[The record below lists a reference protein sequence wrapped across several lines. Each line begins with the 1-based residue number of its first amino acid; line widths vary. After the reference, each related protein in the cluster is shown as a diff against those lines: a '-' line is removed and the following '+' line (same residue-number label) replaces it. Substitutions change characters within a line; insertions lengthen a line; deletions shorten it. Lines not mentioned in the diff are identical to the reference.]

1 MIDSEF
7 IKIQQKISTMSHY
20 IDSYS
25 DVLQEQV
32 TELAKFAN
40 NLERVSQ
47 ELQEVVKLLQDSKIA
62 NGTLED
68 DPARHLDT

>member
-1 MIDSEF
+1 MINSEF
-7 IKIQQKISTMSHY
+7 MKIQQKISTMSHY

-25 DVLQEQV
+25 EVLQEQV

-47 ELQEVVKLLQDSKIA
+47 ELQEVVKLLQDSKI
-62 NGTLED
+62 NDTQED
-68 DPARHLDT
+68 LPAPHLGP